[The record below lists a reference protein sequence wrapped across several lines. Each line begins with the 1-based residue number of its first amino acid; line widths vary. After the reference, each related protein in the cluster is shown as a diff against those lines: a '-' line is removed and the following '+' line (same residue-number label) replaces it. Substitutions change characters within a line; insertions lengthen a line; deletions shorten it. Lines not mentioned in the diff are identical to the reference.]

1 MSGVE
6 EKKQERN
13 KAKHLV
19 TKASWRLTGAV
30 SKDEDIDIL
39 RALML
44 ELENTFDEFCDLNEE
59 YETLVLGEE
68 NAQHRVVN
76 GEHIP
81 TYRENVHK
89 TYKEAR
95 NTFIVSKEASQQ
107 AVQAKIPAATNAMPA
122 ALSVTES
129 KPSTQAI
136 DGHGT

>member
-1 MSGVE
+1 M
-6 EKKQERN
+6 
-13 KAKHLV
+13 
-19 TKASWRLTGAV
+19 
-30 SKDEDIDIL
+30 
-39 RALML
+39 
-44 ELENTFDEFCDLNEE
+44 NEE

-95 NTFIVSKEASQQ
+95 NTFILLKEASQQ
-107 AVQAKIPAATNAMPA
+107 AVQAKMPAATNAMPA

-129 KPSTQAI
+129 NPSTQAI